1 MRLDREMPDA
11 TSKNIASAFLTNSKG
26 HNMHD
31 PITSHVTTRIGHDA
45 KTQGISSDTFD
56 QWLSMKCARS
66 NHRVGRKSASNQ
78 NE

>member
-45 KTQGISSDTFD
+45 RTQGISSDTFD
-56 QWLSMKCARS
+56 QWLSMKFARS

>member
-31 PITSHVTTRIGHDA
+31 PITSHVTKRIGHDA
-45 KTQGISSDTFD
+45 RIQGIASDTFD
-56 QWLSMKCARS
+56 K
-66 NHRVGRKSASNQ
+66 
-78 NE
+78 